1 MSEFTDRRNGMIGQ
15 NITVEVM
22 SEGQLLGEGT
32 HDPSESRGGGHLNLH
47 LNLVLDRALKDP
59 TFTHIRLI
67 DEYGTTV
74 FSRMQLMEVIPE
86 LERLRD
92 FTNSDDE
99 EAMLEGVLE
108 FAHQA
113 TSGVHGFLVFL
124 GD

>member
-1 MSEFTDRRNGMIGQ
+1 MSEFTDRRNGMSGQ
-15 NITVEVM
+15 SITVEVM

-32 HDPSESRGGGHLNLH
+32 RDPSESRGGGYLNV
-47 LNLVLDRALKDP
+47 VLDRALKDP

-108 FAHQA
+108 FAQQA
-113 TSGVHGFLVFL
+113 TSGVHRFLVFL